1 MRPRLANN
9 TGRIAYLW
17 PMLILALVAGAAAA
31 RADADDPSSSATQRP
46 QNRPAGVNAA
56 RAIGDDEVEG
66 PSIFEGIESL
76 NPIDAARDD
85 LRRLY
90 GIYLHGQYIGDPYAD
105 IDGGI
110 KRGAIYAG
118 RLDVQLDVDA
128 KTAFGVDGAA
138 LHANMFE
145 IQGRDISAVRVG
157 NVLSS
162 NDIAARPTAR
172 LYELW
177 VEQRFGDKAA
187 LRVGQQGIDVEFLTS
202 DYAANFV
209 DATFGW
215 PGLPSLDLPQGG
227 PAYPLATPAARLKL
241 DPAPGVSI
249 LAAVFDGEPAGPG
262 LGDPQARDPSG
273 LNFRVSDPPLFF
285 LETQYRYN
293 RGEDADGL
301 PGTLKLGGFSHLGR
315 FDDQQFAVG
324 GIPLALAG
332 QNATPIRHSPDAGGY
347 AILDQQVYRL
357 PGGSDEKGIGVFA
370 RLIGAPPDR
379 NVIDLYADAGFF
391 ALGLVP
397 GRPDDGFGLAAA
409 IAKVSSA
416 AEAADRA
423 TDFVTGMPAPVRSYE
438 AVIEATYDAT
448 IVPGFMLQP
457 TLQYI
462 VHPSGNVANPYGNG
476 IAPIPNAIVTGV
488 TTVVRF

>member
-1 MRPRLANN
+1 
-9 TGRIAYLW
+9 
-17 PMLILALVAGAAAA
+17 MLLLALVPGAGAA
-31 RADADDPSSSATQRP
+31 RADADDPPPSATQRP
-46 QNRPAGVNAA
+46 QNLPAGVNAA
-56 RAIGDDEVEG
+56 RAVGNDEVEG
-66 PSIFEGIESL
+66 PSIFEGIEAL
-76 NPIDAARDD
+76 NPIDAARDE
-85 LRRLY
+85 LRQRT
-90 GIYLHGQYIGDPYAD
+90 GFYLHGQYMGDPYAD
-105 IDGGI
+105 VGGGM
-110 KRGAIYAG
+110 KRGVTYAG
-118 RLDVQLDVDA
+118 RLDLQLDVDG
-128 KTAFGVDGAA
+128 KTAFGLDGASM
-138 LHANMFE
+138 HANMFA
-145 IQGRDISAVRVG
+145 IQGSDISATRIG
-157 NVLSS
+157 NLLSS

-177 VEQRFGDKAA
+177 VEQRFGDKAS

-215 PGLPSLDLPQGG
+215 PALPSLDLPQGG

-241 DPAPGVSI
+241 DPMPGLSI

-262 LGDPQARDPSG
+262 PGDSQARDPSG

-293 RGEDADGL
+293 RGEDAHGL
-301 PGTLKLGGFSHLGR
+301 PGTLKLGAFSHLGK

-324 GIPLALAG
+324 GMPLALAG
-332 QNATPIRHSPDAGGY
+332 PNATPLQHSPDTGGY
-347 AILDQQVYRL
+347 AILDQQIYRL
-357 PGGSDEKGIGVFA
+357 PGGDDEKGIGVFA

-379 NVIDLYADAGFF
+379 NVIDLYADAGVF

-397 GRPDDGFGLAAA
+397 GRPDDGFGLAGAF
-409 IAKVSSA
+409 AKISSA
-416 AEAADRA
+416 AQAADRTFDLA
-423 TDFVTGMPAPVRSYE
+423 SGVPAPVRDFE

-448 IVPGFMLQP
+448 ILPGFMLQP

-462 VHPSGNVANPYGNG
+462 VHPGGNVANPYGNG
-476 IAPIPNAIVTGV
+476 TAPIPNALVAGV